1 MRASIYGV
9 RVAILALAAYWTAL
23 SIATHLPRTVLHIVQ
38 RGTGWN
44 DKPLHIIAFAILAFL
59 LAWAV
64 PTDLKRRS
72 RNVLIATA
80 IGVAY
85 AAIDELT
92 QIPVGRTADWADFSA
107 DLFGIL
113 TGIIVYVA
121 MREAML
127 ATSFRL
133 KP

>member
-1 MRASIYGV
+1 M
-9 RVAILALAAYWTAL
+9 
-23 SIATHLPRTVLHIVQ
+23 VQ
-38 RGTGWN
+38 RSTRWS
-44 DKPLHIIAFAILAFL
+44 DKFLHVGAFGGLAFL

-64 PTDLKRRS
+64 PTNPRRKS
-72 RNVLIATA
+72 LNVVLAA
-80 IGVAY
+80 GIGVAY

-113 TGIIVYVA
+113 TGLVVYVA
-121 MREAML
+121 MREIIL

-133 KP
+133 EP

>member
-1 MRASIYGV
+1 M
-9 RVAILALAAYWTAL
+9 
-23 SIATHLPRTVLHIVQ
+23 VQ
-38 RGTGWN
+38 LTTRWN
-44 DKPLHIIAFAILAFL
+44 DKWIHGAAFAILAFL

-64 PTDLKRRS
+64 PTDPKRRS
-72 RNVLIATA
+72 RNVVIATA

-121 MREAML
+121 MREAL
-127 ATSFRL
+127 FANPTRL
-133 KP
+133 QP

>member
-1 MRASIYGV
+1 MV
-9 RVAILALAAYWTAL
+9 EQTA
-23 SIATHLPRTVLHIVQ
+23 R
-38 RGTGWN
+38 WN
-44 DKPLHIIAFAILAFL
+44 DKVIHIGAFSVLAFL

-64 PTDLKRRS
+64 PTNHKRRS
-72 RNVLIATA
+72 WNVIIATA

-113 TGIIVYVA
+113 AGIIVYVA